1 MILLVFSILFI
12 TEILY
17 IQFAK
22 NFNIFDVTND
32 RSSHNIPVIR
42 GGGIIFWIAV
52 LIYFVG
58 FDFNYP
64 YFFIGLT
71 LVSFISFWDDVA
83 SLPISYRLFIHFI
96 GTGLLLIELNYFSNN
111 LWLILLVFILI
122 MGTINASNF
131 MDGINGMTAGNSI
144 VVIGSLW
151 FINSYHL
158 KFIDENYIVYI
169 FLSLV
174 VFFFFNFRSQA
185 ICFAGD
191 VGSISIGFIISF
203 LLMKLILKDNNPTY
217 ILFLSVYGVDSTLT
231 ILQRMILRENIFEPH
246 RCHLFQ
252 IIVDKLKIN
261 HLIVSIIYMVIQLM
275 ICIILILNLARSPT
289 FQLKIGILTITILTI
304 LYIAIKAKLTKIHS

>member
-17 IQFAK
+17 IQFAT

-42 GGGIIFWIAV
+42 GGGIIFWIAA
-52 LIYFVG
+52 LIYFVC

-83 SLPISYRLFIHFI
+83 SLPISDRLFIHFI
-96 GTGLLLIELNYFSNN
+96 GIGLLLIELNYFSNN

-203 LLMKLILKDNNPTY
+203 LLMKLILKDNNLVY
-217 ILFLSVYGVDSTLT
+217 ILFLSVYGVDSGLT
-231 ILQRMILRENIFEPH
+231 ILQRMILRENIFKPH
-246 RCHLFQ
+246 RDHLFQ
-252 IIVDKLKIN
+252 IIVDKLKVN
-261 HLIVSIIYMVIQLM
+261 HLIVSITYMVIQLF
-275 ICIILILNLARSPT
+275 ICIILILNLARSTT
-289 FQLKIGILTITILTI
+289 FQLKIGILTITMLTI

>member
-17 IQFAK
+17 IQFAT

-42 GGGIIFWIAV
+42 GGGIIFWIAA
-52 LIYFVG
+52 LIYFVC

-83 SLPISYRLFIHFI
+83 SLPISDRLFIHFI

-203 LLMKLILKDNNPTY
+203 LLMKLILKDNNLVY
-217 ILFLSVYGVDSTLT
+217 ILFLSVYGVDSGLT
-231 ILQRMILRENIFEPH
+231 ILQRMILRENIFKPH
-246 RCHLFQ
+246 RDHLFQ
-252 IIVDKLKIN
+252 IIVDKLKVN
-261 HLIVSIIYMVIQLM
+261 HLIVSITYMVIQLF
-275 ICIILILNLARSPT
+275 ICIILILNLARSTT
-289 FQLKIGILTITILTI
+289 FQLKIGILTITMLTI